1 MQELDIA
8 LESSISLEAELYDLF
23 YRKRGVRRIAQI
35 ANPIF
40 SDIGATTFPKNSIYH
55 YNPESPLL
63 FGPQENNPWFVGENH
78 LKFIEHV
85 ASFKTETI
93 GTIVRKPGSE
103 IQYIQAYRRKHRTL
117 KLMRNFFNINA
128 QPNMLII
135 YNYCLLNQLYKY
147 RPHRFISYFN
157 FQNLYSTILTKIN
170 QVANQSDR
178 HQFFELRLPK
188 TILTRSYYRSLA
200 KEYFNTG
207 MTNRMLHFFSDSDA
221 WLIFHLWMWMGDE
234 RSKSIFNLIEQ
245 KNLSK
250 VNLLLTESGKYVLI
264 NLGELNKWIT
274 EESNEDDFEEMD
286 DDGTIISNRALGIRV
301 KFYNLLNKLLEFRT
315 GAPSAIKVEPVTYTE
330 AELNDTSEVEDD
342 EGEVSQPI
350 QPIETKPK
358 SLTDSFISAVGK
370 VTDTK
375 VQTTEDKAK
384 QQIEK
389 SKTNTFSRVLKPLP
403 KEEPDEQDTVDNT
416 VSEPEPD
423 SKLAGQSDKVELPEE
438 VQEVVP
444 DEPETEYIPEDPYKD
459 LPEDPYQR
467 LPLREAMNKVKEGEM
482 SAREFQR
489 IQRQAEA
496 YTMIP
501 NPFDES
507 GKTSLKDFME
517 SNTKED
523 VEIKPIE
530 VPDSDWILDKNMLKT
545 TVEPL
550 TRQYIDKSLKR
561 DVVKSLMSIQKAGMM
576 VTDLK
581 LETQNDVASKYDIWK
596 MKVQPIGGTEA
607 TVTIKLPHVDKEGR
621 FKVNGIYYNLRA
633 QRKDLPIRKV
643 STDKVALTSYY
654 SKLSVSKAERRTFN
668 LESFY
673 HTQLNAKIIDK
684 DIIHVEYSN
693 RINTELDVPTEYH
706 HVASRFKRFELLN
719 DKQVIYFNFDYNN
732 RSVLINNDD
741 KRLAELEAKYDGV
754 IFAKDKSH
762 LYFISKSDNMVYST
776 DQGYQPKPLYE
787 FLAIEKEPPLEMAEI
802 KVFSNSIPLV
812 FLLGYYK
819 GLSGLLREL
828 NVRPRKVFR
837 GQRPNLSSTEY
848 AIKFADEVWVFDRR
862 DTKAAIILSGFN
874 HYKRYIED
882 YAVDQFD
889 NKDTFIAILSD
900 AGLTMQ
906 VENEFKLMEMLW
918 VDEITKELLI
928 QMQEPTDFVSLLFR
942 AAELLTIPYSRA
954 EVNMDDM
961 IIAGYQRI
969 AGQIYKQLAVNVK
982 TMMNNRSILAKKRF
996 DMPPT
1001 HILQTI
1007 MKDPSVSLVDD
1018 INPIHN
1024 LKEHENITF
1033 GGDGGRSRRSMVS
1046 RTRTYSKSDL
1056 GVISE
1061 ATVDSAD
1068 VAVTTFLSANPAL
1081 TTTLGNSKR
1090 IDTQNTSAAEVLST
1104 TSNLYVA
1111 STRDDQQY

>member
-23 YRKRGVRRIAQI
+23 YRKRGVRRIAQLT
-35 ANPIF
+35 NPIF

-63 FGPQENNPWFVGENH
+63 FGPQENNPWLVGENH

-85 ASFKTETI
+85 SSFKPEPI

-157 FQNLYSTILTKIN
+157 FQNLYTTIFNKIN
-170 QVANQSDR
+170 QVANQSER

-250 VNLLLTESGKYVLI
+250 INILLTESGKYVLI

-274 EESNEDDFEEMD
+274 EESSEDDFEEMD
-286 DDGTIISNRALGIRV
+286 EDGTIISNRALGIRV
-301 KFYNLLNKLLEFRT
+301 KFYNLLNKLMEFRT
-315 GAPSAIKVEPVTYTE
+315 GAPATIKVEPVTYTE
-330 AELNDTSEVEDD
+330 DELNDTSEIEEDD
-342 EGEVSQPI
+342 ENGNPV
-350 QPIETKPK
+350 KP
-358 SLTDSFISAVGK
+358 SEPANNLTDSFMKAVGK
-370 VTDTK
+370 VTDTNVKTKTEIDQEK
-375 VQTTEDKAK
+375 VLNTKEKA
-384 QQIEK
+384 
-389 SKTNTFSRVLKPLP
+389 FSRTLKDLP
-403 KEEPDEQDTVDNT
+403 KEEQDTEVTDNSK
-416 VSEPEPD
+416 SEPQPD
-423 SKLAGQSDKVELPEE
+423 SVLAGQSDKKALPEDT
-438 VQEVVP
+438 QEIVI
-444 DEPETEYIPEDPYKD
+444 DEPEVEYIEEDPYKD

-467 LPLREAMNKVKEGEM
+467 LPLKEALTKVREGEM
-482 SAREFQR
+482 SVREYQR
-489 IQRQAEA
+489 VQRQAEM
-496 YTMIP
+496 YTTIP
-501 NPFDES
+501 NPFDGS
-507 GKTSLKDFME
+507 GKTSLKEFME
-517 SNTKED
+517 SGSEED
-523 VEIKPIE
+523 VKIKPIE
-530 VPDSDWILDKNMLKT
+530 IPNSDWILDKNMLKT

-581 LETQNDVASKYDIWK
+581 LETQTDVASKYDIWK
-596 MKVQPIGGTEA
+596 MKVQPIGGTES
-607 TVTIKLPHVDKEGR
+607 TVTIKLPHVDKEGK

-643 STDKVALTSYY
+643 SDDKVALTSYY
-654 SKLSVSKAERRTFN
+654 SKLSVTKADRKTFN
-668 LESFY
+668 FEAFY

-706 HVASRFKRFELLN
+706 HVASRFKRFELIN
-719 DKQVIYFNFDYNN
+719 DKISYHCCFDYNE
-732 RSVLINNDD
+732 RKSLINNDD
-741 KRLAELEAKYDGV
+741 KRLLELEARIGGTL
-754 IFAKDKSH
+754 FAKDKQN
-762 LYFISKSDNMVYST
+762 LYFISKVDNMVYSNY
-776 DQGYQPKPLYE
+776 QSYQPKPLYE
-787 FLAIEKEPPLEMAEI
+787 FLSIEKEPPLEMAEI

-819 GLSGLLREL
+819 GLSGLLKLL
-828 NVRPRKVFR
+828 NVRPRKVYR
-837 GQRPNLSSTEY
+837 GQRLTLASTEY
-848 AIKFADEVWVFDRR
+848 AIKFADEVWIFDRR
-862 DTKAAIILSGFN
+862 DTKASIILSGFN

-882 YAVDQFD
+882 YSANQFD
-889 NKDTFIAILSD
+889 NKDTFISILSD
-900 AGLTMQ
+900 TGLTMQ

-918 VDEITKELLI
+918 VDEITKQLLV
-928 QMQEPTDFVSLLFR
+928 QMKEPTDFVDLLFR

-969 AGQIYKQLAVNVK
+969 AGQIYKQLAGNIK

-1033 GGDGGRSRRSMVS
+1033 GGDGGRSRRSMVL
-1046 RTRTYSKSDL
+1046 RTRTYSRSDL

-1081 TTTLGNSKR
+1081 TTTLGNSER
-1090 IDTQNTSAAEVLST
+1090 IDTKNTSAAELLST

-1111 STRDDQQY
+1111 STRDDQQN

>member
-23 YRKRGVRRIAQI
+23 YRKRGVRRIAQLT
-35 ANPIF
+35 NPIF

-63 FGPQENNPWFVGENH
+63 FGPQENNPWLVGENH

-85 ASFKTETI
+85 SSFKPEPI

-157 FQNLYSTILTKIN
+157 FQNLYTTIFNKIN
-170 QVANQSDR
+170 QVANQSER

-250 VNLLLTESGKYVLI
+250 INILLTESGKYILI

-274 EESNEDDFEEMD
+274 EESSEDDFEEMD
-286 DDGTIISNRALGIRV
+286 EDGTIISNRALGIRV
-301 KFYNLLNKLLEFRT
+301 KFYNLLNKLMEFRT
-315 GAPSAIKVEPVTYTE
+315 GAPATIKVEPVTYTE
-330 AELNDTSEVEDD
+330 DELNDTSEIEEDD
-342 EGEVSQPI
+342 ENGNPV
-350 QPIETKPK
+350 KP
-358 SLTDSFISAVGK
+358 SEPANNLTDSFMKAVGK
-370 VTDTK
+370 VTDTNVKTKTEIDQEK
-375 VQTTEDKAK
+375 VLNTKEKA
-384 QQIEK
+384 
-389 SKTNTFSRVLKPLP
+389 FSRTLKDLP
-403 KEEPDEQDTVDNT
+403 KEEQDIESTDNT
-416 VSEPEPD
+416 KSEPQPD
-423 SKLAGQSDKVELPEE
+423 SVLAGQSDKKALPEDT
-438 VQEVVP
+438 QEIVI
-444 DEPETEYIPEDPYKD
+444 DEPEVEYIEEDPYKD

-467 LPLREAMNKVKEGEM
+467 LPLKEALTKVREGEM
-482 SAREFQR
+482 SVREYQR
-489 IQRQAEA
+489 VQRQAEM
-496 YTMIP
+496 YTTIP

-507 GKTSLKDFME
+507 GKTSLKEFME
-517 SNTKED
+517 SGSEED
-523 VEIKPIE
+523 VKIKPIE
-530 VPDSDWILDKNMLKT
+530 IPNSDWILDKNMLKT

-581 LETQNDVASKYDIWK
+581 LETQTDVASKYDIWK
-596 MKVQPIGGTEA
+596 MKVQPIGGTES
-607 TVTIKLPHVDKEGR
+607 TVTIKLPHVDKEGK

-643 STDKVALTSYY
+643 SDDKVALTSYY
-654 SKLSVSKAERRTFN
+654 SKLSVTKADRKTFN
-668 LESFY
+668 LEAFY

-706 HVASRFKRFELLN
+706 HVASRFKRFELIN
-719 DKQVIYFNFDYNN
+719 DKISYHCCFDYNE
-732 RSVLINNDD
+732 RKSLINNDD
-741 KRLAELEAKYDGV
+741 KRLLELEARIGGTL
-754 IFAKDKSH
+754 FAKDKQN
-762 LYFISKSDNMVYST
+762 LYFISKADNMVYSNN
-776 DQGYQPKPLYE
+776 QSYQPKPLYE
-787 FLAIEKEPPLEMAEI
+787 FLSIEKEPPLEMAEI

-819 GLSGLLREL
+819 GLSGLLKIL
-828 NVRPRKVFR
+828 NVRPRKAYR
-837 GQRPNLSSTEY
+837 GQRLTLASTEY
-848 AIKFADEVWVFDRR
+848 VIKFADEVWIFDRR
-862 DTKAAIILSGFN
+862 DTKASIILSGFN

-882 YAVDQFD
+882 YSANQFD
-889 NKDTFIAILSD
+889 NKDTFISILSD
-900 AGLTMQ
+900 TGLTMQ

-918 VDEITKELLI
+918 VDEITKQLLV
-928 QMQEPTDFVSLLFR
+928 QMNEPTDFVDLLFR

-969 AGQIYKQLAVNVK
+969 AGQIYKQLAGNIK

-1033 GGDGGRSRRSMVS
+1033 GGDGGRSRRSMVL
-1046 RTRTYSKSDL
+1046 RTRTYSRSDL

-1081 TTTLGNSKR
+1081 TTTLGNSER
-1090 IDTQNTSAAEVLST
+1090 IDTKNTSAAELLST

>member
-23 YRKRGVRRIAQI
+23 YRKRGVRRIAQLT
-35 ANPIF
+35 NPIF

-63 FGPQENNPWFVGENH
+63 FGPQENNPWLVGENH

-85 ASFKTETI
+85 SSFKPEPI

-147 RPHRFISYFN
+147 RPHRYISYFN
-157 FQNLYSTILTKIN
+157 FQNLYTTIFNKIN
-170 QVANQSDR
+170 QVANQSER
-178 HQFFELRLPK
+178 HQFFELRMPK

-221 WLIFHLWMWMGDE
+221 WLIFHLWVWMGDE

-250 VNLLLTESGKYVLI
+250 INILLTESGKYVLI

-274 EESNEDDFEEMD
+274 EESSEDDFEEMD
-286 DDGTIISNRALGIRV
+286 EDGTIISNRALGIRV
-301 KFYNLLNKLLEFRT
+301 KFYNLLNKLMEFRT
-315 GAPSAIKVEPVTYTE
+315 GAPATIKVEPVTYTE
-330 AELNDTSEVEDD
+330 DELNDTSEIEEDD
-342 EGEVSQPI
+342 ENGNPV
-350 QPIETKPK
+350 KP
-358 SLTDSFISAVGK
+358 SEPANNLTDSFMKAVGK
-370 VTDTK
+370 VTDTNVKTKTEIDQEK
-375 VQTTEDKAK
+375 VLNTKEKA
-384 QQIEK
+384 
-389 SKTNTFSRVLKPLP
+389 FSRTLKDLP
-403 KEEPDEQDTVDNT
+403 KEEQDMEVTDNSK
-416 VSEPEPD
+416 SEPQPD
-423 SKLAGQSDKVELPEE
+423 SVLAGQSDKKVLPEDT
-438 VQEVVP
+438 QEIVI
-444 DEPETEYIPEDPYKD
+444 DEPEVEYIEEDPYKD

-467 LPLREAMNKVKEGEM
+467 LPLKEALTKVREGEM
-482 SAREFQR
+482 SVREYQR
-489 IQRQAEA
+489 VQRQAEM
-496 YTMIP
+496 YTTIP

-507 GKTSLKDFME
+507 GKTSLKEFME
-517 SNTKED
+517 SGSEED
-523 VEIKPIE
+523 VKIKPIE
-530 VPDSDWILDKNMLKT
+530 IPDSDWILDKNMLKT

-581 LETQNDVASKYDIWK
+581 LETQTDVASKYDIWK
-596 MKVQPIGGTEA
+596 MKVQPIGGTES
-607 TVTIKLPHVDKEGR
+607 TVTIKLPHVDKEGK

-643 STDKVALTSYY
+643 SDDKVALTSYY
-654 SKLSVSKAERRTFN
+654 SKLSVTKADRKTFN
-668 LESFY
+668 LEAFY

-706 HVASRFKRFELLN
+706 HVASRFKRFELIN
-719 DKQVIYFNFDYNN
+719 DKISYHCCFDYNE
-732 RSVLINNDD
+732 RKSLINNDD
-741 KRLAELEAKYDGV
+741 KRLLELEARIGGTL
-754 IFAKDKSH
+754 FAKDKQN
-762 LYFISKSDNMVYST
+762 LYFISKVDNMVYSNN
-776 DQGYQPKPLYE
+776 QSYQPKPLYE
-787 FLAIEKEPPLEMAEI
+787 FLSIEKEPPLEMAEI

-819 GLSGLLREL
+819 GLSGLLKLL
-828 NVRPRKVFR
+828 NVRPRKAYR
-837 GQRPNLSSTEY
+837 GQRLTLASTEY
-848 AIKFADEVWVFDRR
+848 AIKFADEVWIFDRR
-862 DTKAAIILSGFN
+862 DTKASIILSGFN

-882 YAVDQFD
+882 YSANQFD
-889 NKDTFIAILSD
+889 NKDTFISILSD
-900 AGLTMQ
+900 TGLTMQ

-918 VDEITKELLI
+918 VDEITKQLLV
-928 QMQEPTDFVSLLFR
+928 QMNEPTDFVDLLFR

-969 AGQIYKQLAVNVK
+969 AGQIYKQLAGNIK

-1033 GGDGGRSRRSMVS
+1033 GGDGGRSRRSMVL
-1046 RTRTYSKSDL
+1046 RTRTYSRSDL

-1081 TTTLGNSKR
+1081 TTTLGNSER
-1090 IDTQNTSAAEVLST
+1090 IDTKNTSAAELLST

>member
-23 YRKRGVRRIAQI
+23 YRKRGVRRIAQLT
-35 ANPIF
+35 NLIF

-63 FGPQENNPWFVGENH
+63 FGPQENNPWLVGENH

-85 ASFKTETI
+85 SSFKPEPI

-157 FQNLYSTILTKIN
+157 FQNLYTTIFNKIN

-178 HQFFELRLPK
+178 HQFFELRMPK

-250 VNLLLTESGKYVLI
+250 INILLTESGKYVLI

-274 EESNEDDFEEMD
+274 EESSEDDFEEMD
-286 DDGTIISNRALGIRV
+286 EDGTIISNRALGIRV
-301 KFYNLLNKLLEFRT
+301 KFYNLLNKLMEFRT
-315 GAPSAIKVEPVTYTE
+315 GAPATIKVEPVTYTE
-330 AELNDTSEVEDD
+330 DELNDTSEIEEDD
-342 EGEVSQPI
+342 ENGNPV
-350 QPIETKPK
+350 KP
-358 SLTDSFISAVGK
+358 SEPANNLTDSFMKAVGK
-370 VTDTK
+370 VTDTNVKTKTEIDQEK
-375 VQTTEDKAK
+375 VLNTKEKA
-384 QQIEK
+384 
-389 SKTNTFSRVLKPLP
+389 FSRTLKDLP
-403 KEEPDEQDTVDNT
+403 KEEQDMEVTDNT
-416 VSEPEPD
+416 KSEPQPD
-423 SKLAGQSDKVELPEE
+423 SVLAGQSDKKVLPEDT
-438 VQEVVP
+438 QEIVI
-444 DEPETEYIPEDPYKD
+444 DEPEVEYIEEDPYKD

-467 LPLREAMNKVKEGEM
+467 LPLKEALTKVREGEM
-482 SAREFQR
+482 SVREYQR
-489 IQRQAEA
+489 VQRQAEM
-496 YTMIP
+496 YTTIP

-507 GKTSLKDFME
+507 GKTSLKEFME
-517 SNTKED
+517 SGSEED
-523 VEIKPIE
+523 VKIKPIE
-530 VPDSDWILDKNMLKT
+530 IPDSDWILDKNMLKT

-581 LETQNDVASKYDIWK
+581 LETQTDVASKYDIWK
-596 MKVQPIGGTEA
+596 MKVQPIGGTES
-607 TVTIKLPHVDKEGR
+607 TVTIKLPHVDKEGK

-643 STDKVALTSYY
+643 SDDKVALTSYY
-654 SKLSVSKAERRTFN
+654 SKLSVTKADRKTFN
-668 LESFY
+668 LEAFY

-693 RINTELDVPTEYH
+693 RINTELDVATDYH
-706 HVASRFKRFELLN
+706 HVASRFKRFELIN
-719 DKQVIYFNFDYNN
+719 DKISYHCCFDYNE
-732 RSVLINNDD
+732 RKSLINNDD
-741 KRLAELEAKYDGV
+741 KRLLELEARIGGTL
-754 IFAKDKSH
+754 FAKDKQN
-762 LYFISKSDNMVYST
+762 LYFISKVDNMVYSNY
-776 DQGYQPKPLYE
+776 QSYQPKPLYE
-787 FLAIEKEPPLEMAEI
+787 FLSIEKEPPLEMAEI

-819 GLSGLLREL
+819 GLSGLLKLL
-828 NVRPRKVFR
+828 NVRPRKAYR
-837 GQRPNLSSTEY
+837 GQRLTLASTEY
-848 AIKFADEVWVFDRR
+848 AIKFADEVWIFDRR
-862 DTKAAIILSGFN
+862 DTKASIILSGFN

-882 YAVDQFD
+882 YSANQFD
-889 NKDTFIAILSD
+889 NKDTFISILSD
-900 AGLTMQ
+900 TGLTMQ

-918 VDEITKELLI
+918 VDEITKQLLV
-928 QMQEPTDFVSLLFR
+928 QMNEPTDFVDLLFR

-969 AGQIYKQLAVNVK
+969 AGQIYKQLAGNIK

-1033 GGDGGRSRRSMVS
+1033 GGDGGRSRRSMVL

-1090 IDTQNTSAAEVLST
+1090 IDTQNASAAEVLST

>member
-23 YRKRGVRRIAQI
+23 YRKRGVRRIAQLT
-35 ANPIF
+35 NPIF

-63 FGPQENNPWFVGENH
+63 FGPQENNPWLVGENH

-85 ASFKTETI
+85 SSFKPEPI

-147 RPHRFISYFN
+147 RPHRYISYFN
-157 FQNLYSTILTKIN
+157 FQNLYTTIFNKIN
-170 QVANQSDR
+170 QVANQSER
-178 HQFFELRLPK
+178 HQFFELRMPK

-250 VNLLLTESGKYVLI
+250 INILLTESGKYVLI

-274 EESNEDDFEEMD
+274 EESSEDDFEEMD
-286 DDGTIISNRALGIRV
+286 EDGTIISNRALGIRV
-301 KFYNLLNKLLEFRT
+301 KFYNLLNKLMEFRT
-315 GAPSAIKVEPVTYTE
+315 GAPATIKVEPVTYTE
-330 AELNDTSEVEDD
+330 DELNDTSEIEEDD
-342 EGEVSQPI
+342 ENGNPV
-350 QPIETKPK
+350 KP
-358 SLTDSFISAVGK
+358 SEPANNLTDSFMKAVGK
-370 VTDTK
+370 VTDTNVK
-375 VQTTEDKAK
+375 TKTEIDQERVLNTKEKA
-384 QQIEK
+384 
-389 SKTNTFSRVLKPLP
+389 FSRTLKDLP
-403 KEEPDEQDTVDNT
+403 KEEQDTEVTDNSK
-416 VSEPEPD
+416 SEPQPD
-423 SKLAGQSDKVELPEE
+423 SVLAGQSDKKVLPEDT
-438 VQEVVP
+438 QEIVI
-444 DEPETEYIPEDPYKD
+444 DEPEVEYIEEDPYKD

-467 LPLREAMNKVKEGEM
+467 LPLKEALTKVREGEM
-482 SAREFQR
+482 SVREYQR
-489 IQRQAEA
+489 VQRQAEM
-496 YTMIP
+496 YTTIP

-507 GKTSLKDFME
+507 GKTSLKEFME
-517 SNTKED
+517 SGSEED
-523 VEIKPIE
+523 VKIKPIE
-530 VPDSDWILDKNMLKT
+530 IPDSDWILDKNMLKT

-581 LETQNDVASKYDIWK
+581 LETQTDVASKYDIWK
-596 MKVQPIGGTEA
+596 MKVQPIGGTES
-607 TVTIKLPHVDKEGR
+607 TVTIKLPHVDKEGK

-643 STDKVALTSYY
+643 SDDKVALTSYY
-654 SKLSVSKAERRTFN
+654 SKLSVTKADRKTFN
-668 LESFY
+668 LEAFY
-673 HTQLNAKIIDK
+673 HTQLNTKIIDK

-706 HVASRFKRFELLN
+706 HVASRFKRFELIN
-719 DKQVIYFNFDYNN
+719 DKISYHCCFDYNE
-732 RSVLINNDD
+732 RKSLINNDD
-741 KRLAELEAKYDGV
+741 KRLLELEARIGGTL
-754 IFAKDKSH
+754 FAKDKQN
-762 LYFISKSDNMVYST
+762 LYFISKVDNMVYSNN
-776 DQGYQPKPLYE
+776 QSYQPKPLYE
-787 FLAIEKEPPLEMAEI
+787 FLSIEKEPPLEMAEI

-819 GLSGLLREL
+819 GLSGLLKIL
-828 NVRPRKVFR
+828 NVRPRKAYR
-837 GQRPNLSSTEY
+837 GQRLTLASTEY
-848 AIKFADEVWVFDRR
+848 AIKFADEVWIFDRH
-862 DTKAAIILSGFN
+862 DTKASIILSGFN

-882 YAVDQFD
+882 YSANQFD
-889 NKDTFIAILSD
+889 NKDTFISILSD
-900 AGLTMQ
+900 TGLTMQ

-918 VDEITKELLI
+918 VDEITKQLLV
-928 QMQEPTDFVSLLFR
+928 QMNEPTDFVNLLFR

-969 AGQIYKQLAVNVK
+969 AGQIYKQLAGNIK

-1033 GGDGGRSRRSMVS
+1033 GGDGGRSRRSMVL
-1046 RTRTYSKSDL
+1046 RTRTYSRSDL

-1081 TTTLGNSKR
+1081 TTTLGNSER
-1090 IDTQNTSAAEVLST
+1090 IDTKNTSAAELLST